1 MNQYPL
7 WKYLIVLVS
16 VLLGL
21 VYALPNFYGRSP
33 AVQIL
38 PLRTTVKADAVL
50 LARVEDTLRKDNIS
64 TRGMFLEAGGV
75 KVRFADTDTQLR
87 AKDMLQSALGNG
99 YVVALNLLS
108 DSPQWLTDIG
118 ALPMYLGLDLR
129 GGVHFLLQVDMKGA
143 LSKSLDRYS
152 ADMRASLREQKIR
165 YKGLDR
171 EGSQIIVKFRD
182 AESRASAS
190 DEINKNYDDLSL
202 REQDVEDEFHLA
214 VVLKQE
220 ALIRMQ
226 DSAVQQNIITLRNRV
241 NELGVAE
248 PIIQQAGADRVVVQ
262 LPGVQDTAKA
272 KDILGRTATLELRM
286 VDEEHDVSS
295 ALRGQG
301 HIGSELYTERGGGPL
316 LVKKR
321 VMLTGER
328 ITDAQPGFDNNNQ
341 PAVHITLDSNG
352 TRIFKQLTR
361 NNVGKRMAILLIEK
375 NQKEV
380 ITAPVIREEI
390 GGGRVQITG
399 NMTIEEA
406 RDISL
411 LLRAGALAAPMD
423 IIEERTVGPS
433 LGAENIASGFNSVLF
448 GFAAIAIFMT
458 AYYLI
463 FGFISVTALSVNLL
477 LLVGL
482 LSILQATLT
491 LPGMAAIALTLG
503 MAIDANVLI
512 NERIRDEL
520 RNGVSPQ
527 AAINA
532 GYERAF
538 GTIVDA
544 NITTLIAGLALF
556 AFGSGSV
563 KGFAVVLCLGIL
575 TSMFSAVMVSRAIVN
590 LLYGKRRKLVHVPIG
605 QVWKPA
611 SDKR

>member
-1 MNQYPL
+1 MNRYPL
-7 WKYLIVLVS
+7 WKYLIVVVS

-21 VYALPNFYGRSP
+21 VYALPNFYGESP

-50 LARVEDTLRKDNIS
+50 LAQVEDTLRKDNIS
-64 TRGMFLEAGGV
+64 TGGIFLEARSV

-171 EGSQIIVKFRD
+171 EGSQIIVKFHD
-182 AESRASAS
+182 AESRAMAS
-190 DEINKNYDDLSL
+190 DEINKTYDDLRL

-341 PAVHITLDSNG
+341 PAVHISLDSNG
-352 TRIFKQLTR
+352 SRIFKHLTR
-361 NNVGKRMAILLIEK
+361 DNVGKRMAILLIEK

-406 RDISL
+406 RDVSL

-433 LGAENIASGFNSVLF
+433 LGAENIDRGFNSVLF
-448 GFAAIAIFMT
+448 GFAAIAFFMT
-458 AYYLI
+458 IYYLI

-538 GTIVDA
+538 GTILDA

-590 LLYGKRRKLVHVPIG
+590 LLYGKRRKLVQVPIG